1 MLIVAERGVQHCACM
16 ESEVKEEFLYL
27 DTKIYCES
35 KTALKNEV
43 SIKAK

>member
-1 MLIVAERGVQHCACM
+1 MLIVAERGAQHCACM
-16 ESEVKEEFLYL
+16 ESEVKEKFLHL
-27 DTKIYCES
+27 HTKIYCES